1 MLMEQ
6 GYACGQGM
14 GFSFRNLLRVSLGSF
29 SFAAGQSGPRKPPQR
44 AVPSSCTRQVLV
56 TPKHPLHQLL
66 PWQLQ
71 ASRTI
76 PRELQNS
83 LMKGRRRKG
92 NSCRISFYRGYIGCT
107 EPQSR
112 EAVNETSSR
121 CSAPAPGWLAGAK
134 HPKG

>member
-1 MLMEQ
+1 MPVAKEW
-6 GYACGQGM
+6 ASVSEI
-14 GFSFRNLLRVSLGSF
+14 SFRLALVQ
-29 SFAAGQSGPRKPPQR
+29 FAAGQSGPRKPPASRR

-56 TPKHPLHQLL
+56 TPKHPLQQLL

-83 LMKGRRRKG
+83 LMKGWRRKG

-107 EPQSR
+107 EQQSR

-121 CSAPAPGWLAGAK
+121 CSASAPGWLAGAK